1 MQFAAR
7 AQHSI
12 YYDLNK
18 SNTRKRE
25 EVVTEDEEEDATKQE
40 APPPDPEGDQP
51 MTIAD
56 AADHWDVS
64 EDGIT
69 WI

>member
-1 MQFAAR
+1 M
-7 AQHSI
+7 
-12 YYDLNK
+12 
-18 SNTRKRE
+18 
-25 EVVTEDEEEDATKQE
+25 TEDEEEDATKQE
-40 APPPDPEGDQP
+40 APPQDPEGDQP